1 MYGGGGGATSG
12 PKVLLRR
19 RVRGG
24 LDLTKTGTG
33 AQDFVDMET
42 SLELVLA
49 KLEGVSVERREGV
62 LGEGRRLYWG
72 GERWVDW
79 SKCASIGAVNA

>member
-12 PKVLLRR
+12 PEVLLRR

-24 LDLTKTGTG
+24 LDLTKTGMG
-33 AQDFVDMET
+33 DQDFVDMET

-62 LGEGRRLYWG
+62 LGEGRRLYCG
-72 GERWVDW
+72 GERWVGW